1 MMCRH
6 ETAALPAED
15 TDAGSG
21 KTWRRHMFPGAIMAV
36 AGLLT
41 ACVANPGPPPIEMGQ
56 EAESSASD
64 VARGDNPA
72 AAETGAEQSRSG
84 ESDAE
89 QREHRRNSADKSQVG
104 VGIDPIHFG
113 LNPHLKANQQAVVD
127 DIAALVLPS
136 AFVNGEITELLDSAE
151 EVPVREH
158 HTRSDEQQGEN
169 DSASSAEA
177 ESEPSVATSTQPVDP
192 ADQPVVQKVRYEI
205 SPQAQWSDGTPIT
218 GGDFIYL
225 WQQMTTTPGV
235 VGAAGYFA
243 ILDITTTA
251 GGKIVDVEFSQRVD
265 DWREL
270 FHYLLPAHL
279 MNTPFAAAREL
290 PASAGRYHIDGVDWA
305 RGKVTLH
312 RNDRFW
318 GADPARI
325 DVLELTEIRNPAQ
338 GLNLMRSGQIAFA
351 DLTPGETT
359 FLSYSALPGT
369 QVFRLNTPRQLQVEL
384 LGQSPIFRNHDVRA
398 EFARALDIPSLAVQA
413 TGRRTDLRVAGDS
426 GDAAKMVGSDDSAVH
441 DGTMGA
447 GALAEEHVALL
458 RQHTSNQRP
467 LQIAADPADAVA
479 NAAASALVDRM
490 VAAGVAAEVV
500 ADDFVSISSELVPD
514 GAVDAVIS
522 WNDTST
528 TSFNNADELLCRAPA
543 TNTAHAD
550 WLPQCLPE
558 IGNAWS
564 EVLSG
569 AVDNDR
575 ASQLV
580 STLESN
586 HVLHIPVLDERRIR
600 ILGSGMVGP
609 EPELD
614 DWPAGLKLAPF
625 WDLSGPV
632 GPAASAD
639 KRAAAPLTVEP
650 EIPEP

>member
-1 MMCRH
+1 MMRRH

-21 KTWRRHMFPGAIMAV
+21 KTRRRHMFPGAIIAV
-36 AGLLT
+36 TGLLT
-41 ACVANPGPPPIEMGQ
+41 ACVANPGPPPIELGQ

-64 VARGDNPA
+64 VARGDNPSA
-72 AAETGAEQSRSG
+72 SESGAEQSRPG

-89 QREHRRNSADKSQVG
+89 QREHGRNSAEKSQVG

-151 EVPVREH
+151 EVPVNEH
-158 HTRSDEQQGEN
+158 HTRSDEQQGEK
-169 DSASSAEA
+169 DSARPAEA
-177 ESEPSVATSTQPVDP
+177 ESESAVGTSAQPVDP

-205 SPQAQWSDGTPIT
+205 STQAQWSDGTPIT
-218 GGDFIYL
+218 GEDFIYL
-225 WQQMTTTPGV
+225 WQQMTSTPGA

-243 ILDITTTA
+243 ISDITTTA
-251 GGKIVDVEFSQRVD
+251 GGKIVDVEFSQRVN
-265 DWREL
+265 DWWEL
-270 FHYLLPAHL
+270 FRYLLPAHL

-369 QVFRLNTPRQLQVEL
+369 QVFRLNTQRQLQVEL
-384 LGQSPIFRNHDVRA
+384 LGQSPIFREHDVRA

-413 TGRRTDLRVAGDS
+413 TGRRTDLRIPGNP
-426 GDAAKMVGSDDSAVH
+426 GEAAKMVGSGDSAVH
-441 DGTMGA
+441 DGTMGPRE
-447 GALAEEHVALL
+447 LFEEHVALL
-458 RQHTSNQRP
+458 QQHTSNQRP
-467 LQIAADPADAVA
+467 LRIAADPADAVA
-479 NAAASALVDRM
+479 NAAASVLVDRM
-490 VAAGVAAEVV
+490 VAAGVVAEVV
-500 ADDFVSISSELVPD
+500 TDDFVSISEELVPD

-522 WNDTST
+522 WSDTST
-528 TSFNNADELLCRAPA
+528 TSFNLADDLLCRAPA

-580 STLESN
+580 STLESD

-609 EPELD
+609 EPELE
-614 DWPAGLKLAPF
+614 DWSAGLKLAPF
-625 WDLSGPV
+625 WDLAGPG
-632 GPAASAD
+632 GPAGSAD

-650 EIPEP
+650 DNPEP

>member
-1 MMCRH
+1 MMRRH

-21 KTWRRHMFPGAIMAV
+21 KTRRRRMFPGAIMAV

-41 ACVANPGPPPIEMGQ
+41 ACVANPGPPPIETGQ
-56 EAESSASD
+56 EAESSAAD
-64 VARGDNPA
+64 VARGDNPSA
-72 AAETGAEQSRSG
+72 SEAGAGQSRSG

-89 QREHRRNSADKSQVG
+89 QREHRRNPAEKSQVG

-158 HTRSDEQQGEN
+158 HTRSDEHQ
-169 DSASSAEA
+169 A
-177 ESEPSVATSTQPVDP
+177 ESEPSGGTSTQQVDP
-192 ADQPVVQKVRYEI
+192 ADRPVVQKVRYEI

-218 GGDFIYL
+218 GEDFIYL
-225 WQQMTTTPGV
+225 WQQMTSTPGV

-243 ILDITTTA
+243 ISNITTTA
-251 GGKIVDVEFSQRVD
+251 GGKIVDVEFSQRVN

-279 MNTPFAAAREL
+279 MNAPFSAAREI

-384 LGQSPIFRNHDVRA
+384 LSQSPIFRDHDMRA

-413 TGRRTDLRVAGDS
+413 TGRRTDLRVPGHSD
-426 GDAAKMVGSDDSAVH
+426 DAAKTVGSDGVAVR
-441 DGTMGA
+441 DGTMGP
-447 GALAEEHVALL
+447 GEVAEQHVSLL
-458 RQHTSNQRP
+458 RQQTSSRRP
-467 LQIAADPADAVA
+467 LRIAADPADTVA
-479 NAAASALVDRM
+479 NAAASVLVDRM

-500 ADDFVSISSELVPD
+500 ADDFVSISEELAPD

-522 WNDTST
+522 WHDTST
-528 TSFNNADELLCRAPA
+528 TSLNIADELLCRAPA
-543 TNTAHAD
+543 TNTAHTD
-550 WLPQCLPE
+550 WLPQCVPE
-558 IGNAWS
+558 VGNAWAD
-564 EVLSG
+564 VLSG

-580 STLESN
+580 STLESD
-586 HVLHIPVLDERRIR
+586 HILHIPVLDERRIR

-614 DWPAGLKLAPF
+614 DWPAGLKLAPY
-625 WDLSGPV
+625 WDLA
-632 GPAASAD
+632 GPADPTGSAD
-639 KRAAAPLTVEP
+639 KRAAAPLTAEP
-650 EIPEP
+650 DIPEP

>member
-1 MMCRH
+1 MMRRH

-21 KTWRRHMFPGAIMAV
+21 KTRRRHMFPGAIMAV
-36 AGLLT
+36 AGLLA
-41 ACVANPGPPPIEMGQ
+41 ACVANPGPPPVETGQ

-72 AAETGAEQSRSG
+72 ASETGAGQSRSG
-84 ESDAE
+84 ESDAQ
-89 QREHRRNSADKSQVG
+89 QREQRRNSADKSQVG

-151 EVPVREH
+151 EIPVREH
-158 HTRSDEQQGEN
+158 HTKSDEQQGEK
-169 DSASSAEA
+169 DSARSA
-177 ESEPSVATSTQPVDP
+177 ESESGPSVGASTQPVDP

-218 GGDFIYL
+218 GEDFIYL
-225 WQQMTTTPGV
+225 WQQMTSTPGA

-243 ILDITTTA
+243 ISDITTTA
-251 GGKIVDVEFSQRVD
+251 GGRIVDVEFSQRVS

-384 LGQSPIFRNHDVRA
+384 LGQSPIFRDHDVRA

-413 TGRRTDLRVAGDS
+413 TGRRTDLRVPGDS
-426 GDAAKMVGSDDSAVH
+426 GDAAKMVGSDDSVVH
-441 DGTMGA
+441 DGTMGP
-447 GALAEEHVALL
+447 GELGEEHAEDHVDLL
-458 RQHTSNQRP
+458 QQHTRNQRP
-467 LQIAADPADAVA
+467 LRIAADPADAVA

-500 ADDFVSISSELVPD
+500 ADDFVSISEELVPD

-522 WNDTST
+522 WNDTRT
-528 TSFNNADELLCRAPA
+528 TSFNLADDLLCRAPA

-550 WLPQCLPE
+550 WLPQCVPE

-580 STLESN
+580 STLESD
-586 HVLHIPVLDERRIR
+586 HVLHIPVLNERRIR

-625 WDLSGPV
+625 
-632 GPAASAD
+632 
-639 KRAAAPLTVEP
+639 
-650 EIPEP
+650 